1 MTLVDWH
8 NHEKDKI
15 IISRHTRKLTCLY
28 LVNNCFYM
36 FLNVNVD
43 THILMTISLLP
54 LKLVKIWLYRIIST
68 VLYLL
73 SD

>member
-28 LVNNCFYM
+28 LVNNCYYI

-43 THILMTISLLP
+43 THILMTISQLP